1 MDGRAIVQQRSGDM
15 ASIGGVIRGEAEGEC
30 ILVPQKVLFSDGD
43 ALRFVIYASEG
54 TMDEELWMQVGK
66 RKGAN

>member
-1 MDGRAIVQQRSGDM
+1 M

-30 ILVPQKVLFSDGD
+30 ILVPQKVLFRDGD

-54 TMDEELWMQVGK
+54 TMDEDSVMTL